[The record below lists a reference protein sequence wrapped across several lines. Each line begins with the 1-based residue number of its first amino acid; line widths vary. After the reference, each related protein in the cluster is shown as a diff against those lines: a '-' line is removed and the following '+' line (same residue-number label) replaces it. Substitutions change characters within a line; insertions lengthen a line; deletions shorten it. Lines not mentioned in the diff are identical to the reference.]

1 MENSKTNFHSIP
13 SNPKSKTTPQTK
25 VDEHKKDKKLHTNDR
40 YILNSLFNNL
50 PEHIYFKDTESRFI
64 RISASLSKHF
74 GLKDPSEAVGKTDY
88 DFFST
93 EHAQQAYK
101 DEMEILR
108 IGRTLSI
115 EEKET
120 WSDIPDTWV
129 LTTKMPMYDEKGEI
143 IGTFGI
149 SRNITDRKI
158 AEDSLRLKSRTL
170 QKQIQEINLLHDQL
184 RDQATRD
191 PLTGLSN
198 RRLMDEILTQQLT
211 LCKQSKQTFSI
222 VIIDIDHFK
231 KTNDEYS
238 HQVGDSI
245 LEEFGKCIIAS
256 TRTDDFS
263 ARLGGDEF
271 LIAFQKMPLQAT
283 LKKAEIIRQKLE
295 GIFILKENLRISTT
309 VSIGIAT
316 YPMHGNSV
324 IELLGRADE
333 ALYKAKEKGGNQVV
347 LASEVKSTQET

>member
-1 MENSKTNFHSIP
+1 M
-13 SNPKSKTTPQTK
+13 
-25 VDEHKKDKKLHTNDR
+25 
-40 YILNSLFNNL
+40 
-50 PEHIYFKDTESRFI
+50 
-64 RISASLSKHF
+64 
-74 GLKDPSEAVGKTDY
+74 
-88 DFFST
+88 
-93 EHAQQAYK
+93 
-101 DEMEILR
+101 
-108 IGRTLSI
+108 
-115 EEKET
+115 
-120 WSDIPDTWV
+120 
-129 LTTKMPMYDEKGEI
+129 
-143 IGTFGI
+143 
-149 SRNITDRKI
+149 
-158 AEDSLRLKSRTL
+158 
-170 QKQIQEINLLHDQL
+170 
-184 RDQATRD
+184 
-191 PLTGLSN
+191 
-198 RRLMDEILTQQLT
+198 
-211 LCKQSKQTFSI
+211 
-222 VIIDIDHFK
+222 IIDIDHFK

-256 TRTDDFS
+256 TRADDFS